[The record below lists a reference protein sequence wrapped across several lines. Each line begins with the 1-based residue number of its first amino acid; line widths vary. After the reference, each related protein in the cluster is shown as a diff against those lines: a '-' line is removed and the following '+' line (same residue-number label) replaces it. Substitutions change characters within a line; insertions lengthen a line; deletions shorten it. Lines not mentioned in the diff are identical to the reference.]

1 MIDEVARCHVHK
13 RQQQLLNPLTLFRAT
28 YLCRS
33 ATPTLLSSTLPGL
46 SFALA
51 LASTSCSR
59 SLQSYVLR
67 APRFP
72 LLRLIVNQKVLARVG
87 LRRNASGD
95 FANGANG
102 MQLNPASSSRIS
114 TLPHYSAPNAAV
126 NDYLVG
132 TQLDEALAAGQDI
145 LISWPFADGDV
156 RDWTQAEAIWYVV
169 FYYADHPC
177 QHHFVL
183 GNT

>member
-1 MIDEVARCHVHK
+1 MSRAQEAAAATEPVNSV
-13 RQQQLLNPLTLFRAT
+13 RAT